1 MKTSVNILGR
11 RGFTLIEM
19 MVACVITAFVL
30 SSVAM
35 SLSQL
40 SRAKSTCKE
49 RLDAHLR
56 ADTAVAALRRDIA
69 TIIRTDDLFWTRLL
83 IVDDTVPTALGQMD
97 RDELLVFNHRLRP
110 IRDIDFS
117 GEGLEYETQ
126 YRIEEDELGPALWR
140 RRDAVPDE
148 YLLGG
153 GIAAPLVEGIVG
165 LSIEAYDGNEWYHEW
180 DSDYDGLPLAVR
192 LTVIASGHRTGDDV
206 YDAWQNLDLA
216 DYVGAEGVLMRTRSG
231 ELTLKVDR
239 YTLLA
244 KSLRPLPEK
253 WHGLKDTEIRY
264 RQRYLD
270 LAASDEVREVFRR
283 RAAALRVLR
292 AHMDA
297 HGFIEVE
304 TPIMQ
309 PQYGGALARPF
320 TTHHNTLG
328 IDLYLRIAPELYL
341 KRLLVGGLERVY
353 ELNRN
358 FRNEGVSTQ
367 HNPEF
372 TMLEFYAAYWDYR
385 RMMEFV
391 EELLSVTAEAVLG
404 TPDFEYQ
411 GKAVSMQRPWKRM

>member
-1 MKTSVNILGR
+1 MKTSVNTLGR

-35 SLSQL
+35 SLGQL

-49 RLDAHLR
+49 RLNAHLR
-56 ADTAVAALRRDIA
+56 ADSAVAALRRDIA

-192 LTVIASGHRTGDDV
+192 LTVIASGHRSGDDI
-206 YDAWQNLDLA
+206 YDA
-216 DYVGAEGVLMRTRSG
+216 
-231 ELTLKVDR
+231 
-239 YTLLA
+239 
-244 KSLRPLPEK
+244 PL
-253 WHGLKDTEIRY
+253 
-264 RQRYLD
+264 
-270 LAASDEVREVFRR
+270 
-283 RAAALRVLR
+283 
-292 AHMDA
+292 
-297 HGFIEVE
+297 
-304 TPIMQ
+304 
-309 PQYGGALARPF
+309 
-320 TTHHNTLG
+320 
-328 IDLYLRIAPELYL
+328 
-341 KRLLVGGLERVY
+341 
-353 ELNRN
+353 
-358 FRNEGVSTQ
+358 
-367 HNPEF
+367 
-372 TMLEFYAAYWDYR
+372 
-385 RMMEFV
+385 
-391 EELLSVTAEAVLG
+391 AVLG
-404 TPDFEYQ
+404 TVIPIDRVLSPADLLELDEEPESSTEEVLEAESETPEDLEGGVAPPGGRQRGRGQDPRQPGGDFEPPS
-411 GKAVSMQRPWKRM
+411 GSPGGRPRGGANPGDQLRSGRGGT

>member
-1 MKTSVNILGR
+1 MKTSVNTLGR

-206 YDAWQNLDLA
+206 YDA
-216 DYVGAEGVLMRTRSG
+216 
-231 ELTLKVDR
+231 
-239 YTLLA
+239 
-244 KSLRPLPEK
+244 PL
-253 WHGLKDTEIRY
+253 
-264 RQRYLD
+264 
-270 LAASDEVREVFRR
+270 
-283 RAAALRVLR
+283 
-292 AHMDA
+292 
-297 HGFIEVE
+297 
-304 TPIMQ
+304 
-309 PQYGGALARPF
+309 
-320 TTHHNTLG
+320 
-328 IDLYLRIAPELYL
+328 
-341 KRLLVGGLERVY
+341 
-353 ELNRN
+353 
-358 FRNEGVSTQ
+358 
-367 HNPEF
+367 
-372 TMLEFYAAYWDYR
+372 
-385 RMMEFV
+385 
-391 EELLSVTAEAVLG
+391 AVLG
-404 TPDFEYQ
+404 TVIPIVRVLSPADLLELDEEPESSAEEALEAEEAETAEDLEGGVAPPGGRQRGRGQDPRTPGSGFEPPS
-411 GKAVSMQRPWKRM
+411 GSPGARPGGGQNPGSRRDQFRSRRGGT